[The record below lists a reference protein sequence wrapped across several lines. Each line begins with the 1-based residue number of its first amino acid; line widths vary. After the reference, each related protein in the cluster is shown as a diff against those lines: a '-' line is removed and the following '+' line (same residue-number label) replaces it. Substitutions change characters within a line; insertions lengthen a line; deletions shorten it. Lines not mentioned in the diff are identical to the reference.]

1 MIDCLETTFVLFV
14 VKRYTGYCRIW
25 RIFMDRVSKADL
37 YRWCKLPVAQLTRHP
52 DLRVQFRMVRDSAEM
67 GQLMAE
73 ELVSLIEGNNKQGL
87 PTRAIIPCGPSCWY
101 GPYTKLVNTR
111 NVSLR
116 DFTAFHMDECL
127 DWQGGP
133 LPTNH
138 PYNFRTFMEKH
149 FYGGIR
155 PELQVPDFQRC
166 WLLPSTAERVR
177 EAIAAAPVDITVGGW
192 GQDGHVAYN
201 QTRRH
206 PYSSIT
212 LDDLENSTIRIQEN
226 NVDTILALAQRTFG
240 SAYQFVPPMSITLG
254 VRECMSAK
262 KVRVYSDTGA
272 WKQTA
277 LRVALFSE
285 PNAEYPMTLLQRH
298 PDAVVTATEETARHP
313 ISENPEW
320 ELW

>member
-1 MIDCLETTFVLFV
+1 MAN
-14 VKRYTGYCRIW
+14 
-25 RIFMDRVSKADL
+25 VSRTDL
-37 YRWCKLPVAQLTRHP
+37 YRWCKVRAGDLPSHP
-52 DLRVQFRMVRDSAEM
+52 DLRTRFHIVHDSVEM

-73 ELVSLIEGNNKQGL
+73 ELVSLIEANNKQGL

-101 GPYTKLVNTR
+101 APYTKLVNARSVPLR
-111 NVSLR
+111 NLSV
-116 DFTAFHMDECL
+116 FHMDECL
-127 DWQGGP
+127 DWQGRP

-149 FYGGIR
+149 FYGEIKAT
-155 PELQVPDFQRC
+155 LQVPEAQRF

-177 EAIAAAPVDITVGGW
+177 EAIDSAPIDITVGGW
-192 GQDGHVAYN
+192 GQDGHIAYN
-201 QTRRH
+201 QARRH

-212 LDDLENSTIRIQEN
+212 LEDLANSTIRIQEN
-226 NVDTILALAQRTFG
+226 NLDTILALAHRTFG

-254 VRECMSAK
+254 VRECLSAK

-285 PNAEYPMTLLQRH
+285 PTPEYPMTLLQRH
-298 PDAVVTATEETARHP
+298 PDAIITATEETARHP
-313 ISENPEW
+313 ISENLDW
-320 ELW
+320 ELL

>member
-1 MIDCLETTFVLFV
+1 MGQIS
-14 VKRYTGYCRIW
+14 RN
-25 RIFMDRVSKADL
+25 DL
-37 YRWCKLPVAQLTRHP
+37 YRWCKIPGNELLNHP
-52 DLRVQFRMVRDSAEM
+52 DLRVKFRVVRDSAEM

-73 ELVSLIEGNNKQGL
+73 ELVSVIEDNNRRGS

-101 GPYTKLVNTR
+101 APYTKLVNAK
-111 NVSLR
+111 NVSLKN
-116 DFTAFHMDECL
+116 FTVFHMDECL
-127 DWQGGP
+127 DWQGRP
-133 LPTNH
+133 IATNH

-155 PELQVPDFQRC
+155 PELQVPQEQRY
-166 WLLPSTAERVR
+166 WLLPSTVEKVR
-177 EAIAAAPVDITVGGW
+177 QAIDAAPVDITIGGW

-201 QTRRH
+201 QARRH

-212 LDDLENSTIRIQEN
+212 LEELAGSTIRIQEN
-226 NVDTILALAQRTFG
+226 NLDTILALAQRTFG

-285 PNAEYPMTLLQRH
+285 PTPEYPMTLLQRH
-298 PDAVVTATEETARHP
+298 PDAVITATQETARHP
-313 ISENPEW
+313 ISENPDW
-320 ELW
+320 ELF